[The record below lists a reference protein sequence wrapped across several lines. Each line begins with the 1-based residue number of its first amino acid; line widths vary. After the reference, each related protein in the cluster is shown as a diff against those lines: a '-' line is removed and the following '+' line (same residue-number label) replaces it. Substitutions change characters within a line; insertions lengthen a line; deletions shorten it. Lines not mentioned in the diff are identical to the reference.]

1 MMFWR
6 AYLLPH
12 VSKLGPAWIRRAIVD
27 LIPSQDLHNVRDK
40 VDTIWATSQE
50 IYAQKRAA
58 LSSGDEAVKQQIGLG
73 KDILSLLSMFPLVAQ
88 PMFDADG
95 PTVRANMKTDDPLDE
110 TELLGQM
117 S

>member
-1 MMFWR
+1 MFWR

-27 LIPSQDLHNVRDK
+27 LIPSSDLHNVRDK

-50 IYAQKRAA
+50 IYAQKKAA

-73 KDILSLLSMFPLVAQ
+73 KDILSLLSTQ
-88 PMFDADG
+88 PVLAGHTFGAD
-95 PTVRANMKTDDPLDE
+95 
-110 TELLGQM
+110 
-117 S
+117 